1 MKHSLSFK
9 NLLKWLWTLLVLA
22 FVVYY
27 LINNRET
34 LQASLV
40 HLSWKTLLL
49 ALSVITVAKLLL
61 TTNMLFA
68 LQKAGYTTSF
78 RYCFNTYNLTQLAK
92 YIPGSIW
99 QFVGRV
105 ALLREKG
112 VSATQIRDSM
122 LAEHLWVLA
131 SAMLIGLLGVLLAG
145 QSALI
150 LEVDM
155 VFMQLAGWLVASGA
169 VALLVLLFIP
179 PGKRLLR
186 WLLLLRPG
194 AKEVF
199 NLGLVWV
206 LLGFAFWVVL
216 QDLQQQ
222 PVSLLYIIGLYALA
236 YLVGFL
242 VPFAPAGL
250 GVREAILVFGLSS
263 FVGVDVAILL
273 AGINRVLYFFSE
285 ILLGILI
292 IAYQN
297 HLAK

>member
-40 HLSWKTLLL
+40 HLSWTTLLL
-49 ALSVITVAKLLL
+49 ALSVIIVAKLLL

-131 SAMLIGLLGVLLAG
+131 SALLIGLLGVFLAG
-145 QSALI
+145 HFALI
-150 LEVDM
+150 LHLDRY
-155 VFMQLAGWLVASGA
+155 FTQLAGALIASSAIIA
-169 VALLVLLFIP
+169 VGLLFLP
-179 PGKRLLR
+179 LGRRLLR
-186 WLLLLRPG
+186 WALRLRPG
-194 AKEVF
+194 IKEATNLF
-199 NLGLVWV
+199 FMWIFLGL
-206 LLGFAFWVVL
+206 AFWFVL
-216 QDLQQQ
+216 HDFQQQ
-222 PVSLLYIIGLYALA
+222 AVSLFYIIGLYALA

-263 FVGVDVAILL
+263 FVGVEVAILL
-273 AGINRVLYFFSE
+273 AGINRLLYFVVE
-285 ILLGILI
+285 ALLGVAAFLWLEIS
-292 IAYQN
+292 
-297 HLAK
+297 K